1 MALPSSASATEV
13 SGMQQRGGP
22 KQTAPAPRAAE
33 AVQPQSASS
42 NGGGSSNGHKD
53 SGKPDLAQ
61 PKVKQEPL
69 AENSAAGQPHE
80 ATNGLP
86 KLGSAQ
92 QEHKQE
98 QGSCNSSRAEQ
109 SVDIKQEKIPAPAEL
124 MQVDSAP
131 QNPADVP
138 TVLQEGSAMV
148 RGPAGTTEGSAA
160 LSDSPHKNATGAQP
174 IPAAEVAA
182 VPDRAVQVVPRS
194 ADEAAERCELL
205 CALCTKSPD
214 HLRLLMEVFGKVQ
227 HRSLGH
233 HHHLHLYFASCAAK
247 CA

>member
-1 MALPSSASATEV
+1 LALPSSASATEA
-13 SGMQQRGGP
+13 SGTQQRGGP

-42 NGGGSSNGHKD
+42 NGGSSSNEHKD

-98 QGSCNSSRAEQ
+98 QGSGSSSRAEQ
-109 SVDIKQEKIPAPAEL
+109 SVKIKQEKIPAPAES

-131 QNPADVP
+131 QDPAHIP
-138 TVLQEGSAMV
+138 AALQEGSAVV
-148 RGPAGTTEGSAA
+148 RGPAGTAEGSAA
-160 LSDSPHKNATGAQP
+160 LSDSLPKNATGAQLVL
-174 IPAAEVAA
+174 AAEVAA
-182 VPDRAVQVVPRS
+182 VPGQAVQVAPLS

-214 HLRLLMEVFGKVQ
+214 LLRLLMEVFGKVQ
-227 HRSLGH
+227 HGSLGH
-233 HHHLHLYFASCAAK
+233 HHHLHPYIASCAAN

>member
-98 QGSCNSSRAEQ
+98 QGSGSSSRAEQ
-109 SVDIKQEKIPAPAEL
+109 SVEIKQEKIPAPAES

-131 QNPADVP
+131 QDPAHVP
-138 TVLQEGSAMV
+138 AALQEGSA
-148 RGPAGTTEGSAA
+148 
-160 LSDSPHKNATGAQP
+160 K
-174 IPAAEVAA
+174 VAA
-182 VPDRAVQVVPRS
+182 VPGQAVQVAPLS
-194 ADEAAERCELL
+194 AVEAAERCELL

-214 HLRLLMEVFGKVQ
+214 LLRLLMEVFGKVQ
-227 HRSLGH
+227 HGSLGH
-233 HHHLHLYFASCAAK
+233 HHHLHPYIASCAAN